1 MEIGVE
7 VASNQQDQ
15 FLHNEMKMIG
25 NPDLIIKELKKFK
38 EKELQVSIQ
47 GKQFLDQ
54 CIISLQKLIYANN
67 SLFDIMNQMAMQNV
81 EDNLEMLDKNNQQS
95 IDLLE
100 MKELNYSLEKWKEEA
115 KKKRILVEK

>member
-1 MEIGVE
+1 LEIGVE

>member
-95 IDLLE
+95 IDLVE